1 MKKII
6 LASKSPR
13 RIEMLKRYVDD
24 IIIQSSDTEE
34 KINSFDLPQTTV
46 MKVAFEKALDVY
58 SKCQEKGLIIAAD
71 TLVYLDQVMGKPK
84 NEDEAFQM
92 LKSLSGKSHY
102 VFTGIC
108 IIDTEESKKIV
119 DYEKTCVV
127 FNDYTEDFISSY
139 LKTKEYVDKAGA
151 YGIQGYGE
159 LLVKEIHGCYNN
171 VKGLPITKL
180 NTILSKHFSQ
190 NLL

>member
-13 RIEMLKRYVDD
+13 RIEMLKRYVNDL
-24 IIIQSSDTEE
+24 IIYSPDTIETV
-34 KINSFDLPQTTV
+34 NPFDKPETSV
-46 MKVAFEKALDVY
+46 MKVAFEKALKAY
-58 SKCQEKGLIIAAD
+58 SDCEEKGLIIAAD
-71 TLVYLDQVMGKPK
+71 TIVYSEQIMGKPK
-84 NEDEAFQM
+84 NEKEAFEM
-92 LKSLSGKSHY
+92 LKALSGKSHC

-108 IIDTEESKKIV
+108 IMDTIEHKKIV
-119 DYEKTCVV
+119 DYECTKVV
-127 FNDYTEDFISSY
+127 FNELTHDFIKRY
-139 LKTKEYVDKAGA
+139 LNTNEYIDKAGA

-159 LLVKEIHGCYNN
+159 LLVQEIHGCYNN

-180 NTILSKHFSQ
+180 NTILSKHFSI